1 MVRQQTDVQ
10 EIFGKTEG
18 NIMTKKEIIHSPYL
32 GYNQA
37 RVGGYSTI
45 EDEGKTRGM
54 ADFVDHEDVIKIA
67 KKNHIKSIYLAGDW
81 SRLGHKGYG
90 ELVPVK
96 VAERLSKKLKEVM

>member
-1 MVRQQTDVQ
+1 
-10 EIFGKTEG
+10 
-18 NIMTKKEIIHSPYL
+18 MTSKEIIHSPWL

-67 KKNHIKSIYLAGDW
+67 KKNKLKFIYLAGDW

-90 ELVPVK
+90 ELVPVR
-96 VAERLSKKLKEVM
+96 VAEKLSKKLKEVM

>member
-1 MVRQQTDVQ
+1 MS
-10 EIFGKTEG
+10 
-18 NIMTKKEIIHSPYL
+18 KEIIHGPWL

-67 KKNHIKSIYLAGDW
+67 KKNHIKLIYLAGDW

-90 ELVPVK
+90 EKVSVK
-96 VAERLSKKLKEVM
+96 VAERLTKKLKEVM